1 MIDRQLG
8 VDSQLV
14 IDRQLVIG
22 KQFFK
27 STLAKSLSLYRIG
40 AGLIWITDMFVDADS
55 RLKFYMQ
62 NLCSSS
68 GRLDE
73 FMELWIKLCLLFS
86 KASIAI
92 LILSGCATH
101 KAGSDGAIEG
111 EVAAVELNKDP
122 YEKYNRAVFRFN
134 DGLDR
139 ALLKPV
145 AKGYRFIA
153 PKLVETGVTNFFSN
167 LGEVKNVVN
176 DLLQGKVSQA
186 GNDSGRFIVNST
198 VGVAGL
204 FDVAKHTGLK
214 KSDGEDFGQTLRVWG
229 VPEGPY
235 LVIPFVG
242 SSTCTD
248 IVGYPVDWLTNPL
261 TYVDESTEKY
271 AVIGLQLIDARKRL
285 LDAEELVS
293 GDRYIFIREAY
304 LQNRRYLTNDGEI
317 EDDFSEGFEDFED
330 F

>member
-1 MIDRQLG
+1 MDKQL
-8 VDSQLV
+8 LM
-14 IDRQLVIG
+14 G
-22 KQFFK
+22 KQFFE
-27 STLAKSLSLYRIG
+27 SMLAKTLSLYRIG
-40 AGLIWITDMFVDADS
+40 ARLIWITDMFVDAYN
-55 RLKFYMQ
+55 RLKFYIQ
-62 NLCSSS
+62 NLCCS
-68 GRLDE
+68 GRVLG
-73 FMELWIKLCLLFS
+73 ELVTRCIKHCLLLS
-86 KASIAI
+86 KASIFLAFF
-92 LILSGCATH
+92 LLGGCATH
-101 KAGSDGAIEG
+101 KAESGGTAGISIED
-111 EVAAVELNKDP
+111 EVAGAEPNKDP
-122 YEKYNRAVFRFN
+122 YEKFNRAVFQFN

-153 PKLVETGVTNFFSN
+153 PGLVETGVTNFFSN
-167 LGEVKNVVN
+167 LGEIKNVVN
-176 DLLQGKVSQA
+176 DLLQGKVTQA

-242 SSTCTD
+242 SSTGTD

-271 AVIGLQLIDARKRL
+271 AVIALQLIDARKRL

-317 EDDFSEGFEDFED
+317 KDDFSEGFEDFED